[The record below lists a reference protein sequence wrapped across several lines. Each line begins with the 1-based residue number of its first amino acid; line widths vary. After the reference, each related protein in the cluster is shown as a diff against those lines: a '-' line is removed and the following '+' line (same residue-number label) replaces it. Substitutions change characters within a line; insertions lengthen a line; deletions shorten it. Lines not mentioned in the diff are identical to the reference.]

1 MAEFCRR
8 DVYGDEWCK
17 RNMCTWISG
26 NKFMDRYNNM
36 SSQVKTLTCKT
47 ISISEMEERRLLLEE
62 EFLEPY
68 VIDNALKGD

>member
-1 MAEFCRR
+1 MLEL
-8 DVYGDEWCK
+8 
-17 RNMCTWISG
+17 IIL

-47 ISISEMEERRLLLEE
+47 ISISEMEDRRLLLEE

-68 VIDNALKGD
+68 VIDNAPKGD

>member
-1 MAEFCRR
+1 MTTERML
-8 DVYGDEWCK
+8 EL
-17 RNMCTWISG
+17 IIL

-36 SSQVKTLTCKT
+36 SSQVKTLTCET

-68 VIDNALKGD
+68 VIDNAPKGD

>member
-1 MAEFCRR
+1 MLEL
-8 DVYGDEWCK
+8 
-17 RNMCTWISG
+17 IIL

>member
-1 MAEFCRR
+1 
-8 DVYGDEWCK
+8 
-17 RNMCTWISG
+17 
-26 NKFMDRYNNM
+26 M

-68 VIDNALKGD
+68 VIDNAPKGD

>member
-1 MAEFCRR
+1 MLEL
-8 DVYGDEWCK
+8 
-17 RNMCTWISG
+17 IIL

-68 VIDNALKGD
+68 VIDNASKGD

>member
-1 MAEFCRR
+1 MLEL
-8 DVYGDEWCK
+8 
-17 RNMCTWISG
+17 IIL

-36 SSQVKTLTCKT
+36 SSQVKTLTCEI

-68 VIDNALKGD
+68 VIDNAPKGD

>member
-1 MAEFCRR
+1 MLEL
-8 DVYGDEWCK
+8 
-17 RNMCTWISG
+17 IIL

-36 SSQVKTLTCKT
+36 SSQVKTLTCET

>member
-1 MAEFCRR
+1 MLELL
-8 DVYGDEWCK
+8 
-17 RNMCTWISG
+17 IL

-36 SSQVKTLTCKT
+36 SSQVKTLTCET

-68 VIDNALKGD
+68 VIDNAPKGD

>member
-1 MAEFCRR
+1 MTTERML
-8 DVYGDEWCK
+8 ELL
-17 RNMCTWISG
+17 IL

-36 SSQVKTLTCKT
+36 SSQVKTLTCET

-68 VIDNALKGD
+68 VIDNAPKGD

>member
-1 MAEFCRR
+1 MLEL
-8 DVYGDEWCK
+8 
-17 RNMCTWISG
+17 IIL

-47 ISISEMEERRLLLEE
+47 ISISEMEERRLLLED

-68 VIDNALKGD
+68 VIDNAPKGD

>member
-1 MAEFCRR
+1 MLEL
-8 DVYGDEWCK
+8 
-17 RNMCTWISG
+17 IIL

-68 VIDNALKGD
+68 VIDNAPKGD

>member
-1 MAEFCRR
+1 MATERML
-8 DVYGDEWCK
+8 EL
-17 RNMCTWISG
+17 IIL

-36 SSQVKTLTCKT
+36 SSQVKTLTCET

-68 VIDNALKGD
+68 VIDNAPKGD

>member
-1 MAEFCRR
+1 MTTERR
-8 DVYGDEWCK
+8 LEL
-17 RNMCTWISG
+17 IIL

-68 VIDNALKGD
+68 VIDNAPKGD

>member
-1 MAEFCRR
+1 MTTERML
-8 DVYGDEWCK
+8 EL
-17 RNMCTWISG
+17 IIL

-68 VIDNALKGD
+68 VIDNAPKGD

>member
-1 MAEFCRR
+1 MTTERML
-8 DVYGDEWCK
+8 EL
-17 RNMCTWISG
+17 IIL

-68 VIDNALKGD
+68 VIDNASKGD

>member
-8 DVYGDEWCK
+8 DVYGDEWRK

-36 SSQVKTLTCKT
+36 SSQVKTLTCET

-68 VIDNALKGD
+68 VIDNAPKGD